1 MGRYVE
7 GHDRTQSVLFPERL
21 DDWIDEDS
29 TVRVIDV
36 FVDELDLRKLGFER
50 ADPAATGRPG
60 YSPAT
65 LLKIYV
71 YGYLNRV
78 QSSRRL
84 ETEAQRNLELI
95 WLTGRLAPDF
105 KTIADF
111 RRDNGEAIRKVCKEF
126 VLLCRRMKLFTD
138 GVVAIDGS
146 KFKAVNN
153 RDKNF
158 TDRKLQA
165 RIEQLEDSIKRY
177 LVELDRADRDATAVL
192 PGRVAH
198 LKDKIAKV
206 KQQMQAL
213 EAIGEQ
219 MKASEDGQI
228 SLTDPDAR
236 SMATSGRGTGIVGY
250 NVQTAVDAKHHLIVA
265 HEVTNVGHDRDQL
278 AGMAKLAKAAAGED
292 ELIALADRGYYEGYA
307 LGCGRCRSQ
316 AHDLEQP
323 GRRSLRQAGLRLRR
337 QERRVPVPRW
347 QDRHL
352 PLHDRGSGQ
361 DPAQV
366 LVVRLSAVPDEATV
380 HDGQVPA
387 HRSLGARRHPGGRS
401 TAAGGCPR
409 GHEAAKTD
417 CRACVRNAEV
427 LDGIEPLPDQDLAE
441 GANRDELAG
450 SGLQPQAGDQ
460 DPRRRAADGGDEGV
474 GRRPFTQE
482 LNALG
487 DRARR

>member
-7 GHDRTQSVLFPERL
+7 GQDRTQSVLFPERL
-21 DDWIDEDS
+21 DDWIHEDS
-29 TVRVIDV
+29 TVRVIDI

-50 ADPAATGRPG
+50 ADPASTGRPG
-60 YSPAT
+60 YNPAT

-138 GVVAIDGS
+138 GIVAIDGS

-177 LVELDRADRDATAVL
+177 LVELDRADRDTTAVL

-206 KQQMQAL
+206 RQQMQAL

-219 MKASEDGQI
+219 MEASEDGQI

-250 NVQTAVDAKHHLIVA
+250 NVQTVVDAKHHLVVA
-265 HEVTNVGHDRDQL
+265 HEVTNVGHDRGQL
-278 AGMAKLAKAAAGED
+278 ANMAKLAKAATRED
-292 ELIALADRGYYEGYA
+292 ELIALADRGYYEGYEILECERA
-307 LGCGRCRSQ
+307 GVAAVVPKPMTSNNLAEGLFDKRDFVYDAKNNEYQCPAGRTAIYRFTTEEAGKTLHKYWSSDCPQCPMKPRCTKGQ
-316 AHDLEQP
+316 NRRIARWEHEDILDVVQQRLEGAP
-323 GRRSLRQAGLRLRR
+323 EAMKLRR
-337 QERRVPVPRW
+337 QTVEHVFGTLKAWMGSSHFLTRTLPRVRTEMS
-347 QDRHL
+347 L
-352 PLHDRGSGQ
+352 
-361 DPAQV
+361 QV
-366 LVVRLSAVPDEATV
+366 LAYNLKRAIKI
-380 HDGQVPA
+380 
-387 HRSLGARRHPGGRS
+387 LGAGPLM
-401 TAAGGCPR
+401 AAMK
-409 GHEAAKTD
+409 A
-417 CRACVRNAEV
+417 
-427 LDGIEPLPDQDLAE
+427 
-441 GANRDELAG
+441 
-450 SGLQPQAGDQ
+450 
-460 DPRRRAADGGDEGV
+460 
-474 GRRPFTQE
+474 
-482 LNALG
+482 
-487 DRARR
+487 

>member
-7 GHDRTQSVLFPERL
+7 GQDRTQSVLFPERL
-21 DDWIDEDS
+21 DDWIHEDG

-50 ADPAATGRPG
+50 AEPASTGRPA

-111 RRDNGEAIRKVCKEF
+111 RRDNGEAIRRVCKEF

-138 GVVAIDGS
+138 GIVAIDGS

-177 LVELDRADRDATAVL
+177 LVELDRADRDAAAVL

-198 LKDKIAKV
+198 LNEKIAKV

-213 EAIGEQ
+213 KAIGEQ
-219 MKASEDGQI
+219 MQASEDGQI

-250 NVQTAVDAKHHLIVA
+250 NVQTVVDTKHHLIVA
-265 HEVTNVGHDRDQL
+265 HQVANVGHDRDQL
-278 AGMAKLAKAAAGED
+278 ARMAKLAKEATAAER
-292 ELIALADRGYYEGYA
+292 LIALADRGYYEGYEILA
-307 LGCGRCRSQ
+307 CERAGVAAVLPKPMTSNN
-316 AHDLEQP
+316 AA
-323 GRRSLRQAGLRLRR
+323 AGLFDKRDFVYDDKTDTYRCPAGSIAIHRMTSEEAGKIQHKYWSSDCPRCAMKPRCTRSKERRISRWEHEDVLDVVQERLDGAPEAMTLRR
-337 QERRVPVPRW
+337 QTVEHVFGTLKAWMGSNHFLTKTLPRVGTEMS
-347 QDRHL
+347 L
-352 PLHDRGSGQ
+352 
-361 DPAQV
+361 QV
-366 LVVRLSAVPDEATV
+366 LAYNLKRAIKI
-380 HDGQVPA
+380 
-387 HRSLGARRHPGGRS
+387 LGAGS
-401 TAAGGCPR
+401 LMAAIK
-409 GHEAAKTD
+409 A
-417 CRACVRNAEV
+417 
-427 LDGIEPLPDQDLAE
+427 
-441 GANRDELAG
+441 
-450 SGLQPQAGDQ
+450 
-460 DPRRRAADGGDEGV
+460 
-474 GRRPFTQE
+474 
-482 LNALG
+482 
-487 DRARR
+487 

>member
-7 GHDRTQSVLFPERL
+7 GQDRTQSVLFPERL
-21 DDWIDEDS
+21 DDWIHEDS

-84 ETEAQRNLELI
+84 ETETQRNLELI

-105 KTIADF
+105 TTIADF

-138 GVVAIDGS
+138 GIVAIDGS

-192 PGRVAH
+192 PGRVTH

-206 KQQMQAL
+206 KQQMQTL

-250 NVQTAVDAKHHLIVA
+250 NVQAAVDAKHHLIVA

-278 AGMAKLAKAAAGED
+278 AGMAKLAKAASGEE
-292 ELIALADRGYYEGYA
+292 ELIALADRGYYEGYEILECERA
-307 LGCGRCRSQ
+307 GVAAVVPKPMTSNNLAEGLFDKRDFVYDVENDEYRCPAGRIAIYRFTTEEAGKTLHKYWSSDCPQCPMKPRCTTGKYRRIARWEHEDILDVVQ
-316 AHDLEQP
+316 QRLEGAP
-323 GRRSLRQAGLRLRR
+323 EAMKLRR
-337 QERRVPVPRW
+337 QTVEHVFGTLKAWMGSSHFLTKTLPRVRTEMS
-347 QDRHL
+347 L
-352 PLHDRGSGQ
+352 
-361 DPAQV
+361 QV
-366 LVVRLSAVPDEATV
+366 LAYNLKRAIKI
-380 HDGQVPA
+380 
-387 HRSLGARRHPGGRS
+387 LGAGPLM
-401 TAAGGCPR
+401 AAMK
-409 GHEAAKTD
+409 A
-417 CRACVRNAEV
+417 
-427 LDGIEPLPDQDLAE
+427 
-441 GANRDELAG
+441 
-450 SGLQPQAGDQ
+450 
-460 DPRRRAADGGDEGV
+460 
-474 GRRPFTQE
+474 
-482 LNALG
+482 
-487 DRARR
+487 

>member
-7 GHDRTQSVLFPERL
+7 GQDRTQSALFPERL
-21 DDWIDEDS
+21 DDWIHEDS

-36 FVDELDLRKLGFER
+36 FVDELDLSNLGFER
-50 ADPAATGRPG
+50 AEPAATGRPA

-177 LVELDRADRDATAVL
+177 LVELDRADRDAMAVL

-213 EAIGEQ
+213 EVIGEQ
-219 MKASEDGQI
+219 MKAAEDGQI

-250 NVQTAVDAKHHLIVA
+250 NVQTVVDTKHHLIVA
-265 HEVTNVGHDRDQL
+265 QEVTNEGHDRGQL
-278 AGMAKLAKAAAGED
+278 ANMAKLAKAATGEG
-292 ELIALADRGYYEGYA
+292 ELIALADRGYYEGYEILECERSGVA
-307 LGCGRCRSQ
+307 AVVPKPMTSNNLAEGLFDKRDFVYDAKKDEYRCPAGRIAIYRFTSDEGGKTLHKYWSSDCPHCPMKPRCTK
-316 AHDLEQP
+316 
-323 GRRSLRQAGLRLRR
+323 GKYRRIARWEHEDTLDIVQQRLDGAPEAMRLRR
-337 QERRVPVPRW
+337 QTVEHVFGTLKAWMGSSHFLTRTLPRVRTEMS
-347 QDRHL
+347 L
-352 PLHDRGSGQ
+352 
-361 DPAQV
+361 QV
-366 LVVRLSAVPDEATV
+366 LAYNLKRAVKI
-380 HDGQVPA
+380 
-387 HRSLGARRHPGGRS
+387 LGARPLI
-401 TAAGGCPR
+401 AAM
-409 GHEAAKTD
+409 
-417 CRACVRNAEV
+417 RA
-427 LDGIEPLPDQDLAE
+427 
-441 GANRDELAG
+441 
-450 SGLQPQAGDQ
+450 
-460 DPRRRAADGGDEGV
+460 
-474 GRRPFTQE
+474 
-482 LNALG
+482 
-487 DRARR
+487 